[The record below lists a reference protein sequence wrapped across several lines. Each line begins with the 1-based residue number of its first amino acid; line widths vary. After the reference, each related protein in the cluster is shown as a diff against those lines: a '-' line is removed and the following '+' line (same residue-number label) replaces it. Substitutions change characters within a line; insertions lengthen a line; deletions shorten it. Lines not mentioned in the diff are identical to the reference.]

1 MKSFTDSKGRSW
13 TIEANVSSLRRVQAA
28 TGIDLTRLADP
39 QDGTLSRLTGDL
51 FALFDCLCALVQPQL
66 TERNVSTEQFGEALD
81 EESAERA
88 VVALLEAVIDFF
100 QDGKRT
106 LLKRALHKV
115 TAAAERVR
123 TQSLDQ
129 ALRAIESP
137 EFDRALENAL
147 QRESTSGSSFTS
159 SPASSASSPDR

>member
-1 MKSFTDSKGRSW
+1 MKQFVDRTGRSW
-13 TIEANVSSLRRVQAA
+13 TVEVNVTSLRRVKAA
-28 TGIDLTRLADP
+28 TAIDLTRLADP
-39 QDGTLSRLTGDL
+39 QDGTLGRLTGDL
-51 FALFDCLCALVQPQL
+51 FCLFDCLCALVQPQL
-66 TERNVSTEQFGEALD
+66 IERNVSTEQFGEALD

-106 LLKRALHKV
+106 LLKRALSKV
-115 TAAAERVR
+115 TAAAERVK

-137 EFDRALENAL
+137 EFDRALETAL
-147 QRESTSGSSFTS
+147 QSESTFGSSSTN
-159 SPASSASSPDR
+159 SPESSASIPVP

>member
-1 MKSFTDSKGRSW
+1 LKQFTDRTGRSW

-39 QDGTLSRLTGDL
+39 QDGTLGRLTGDL

-81 EESAERA
+81 EASAERA

-106 LLKRALHKV
+106 LLKRALSKV

-137 EFDRALENAL
+137 EFDRALQTAL
-147 QRESTSGSSFTS
+147 QRESTSGNSSTS
-159 SPASSASSPDR
+159 SPGLSGSSPDR